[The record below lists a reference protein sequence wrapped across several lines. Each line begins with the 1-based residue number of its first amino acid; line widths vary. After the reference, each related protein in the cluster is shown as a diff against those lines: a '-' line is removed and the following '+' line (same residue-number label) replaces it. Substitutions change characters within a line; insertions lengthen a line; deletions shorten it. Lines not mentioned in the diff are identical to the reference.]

1 MQGNKKTVT
10 VIIPAYS
17 RPELLIETI
26 DSIYRQKGALHTR
39 VIVVDDHSPTPLG
52 PAIKRK
58 HPEVKVIRNKINLK
72 SGPARNV
79 ALRFIDTEY
88 VAFLDADDIWHED
101 FLRHSINNIEESGS
115 IGSIALST
123 PMFYKRVPPTFK
135 IKILT
140 LSFIRDFFQILFY
153 IFNSKNILPS
163 AFYLCQL
170 SHLLFKA
177 EAIRGISFDPNY
189 NFGGEDWKF
198 ILEVMDKG
206 SFRIVPR
213 RLVQYRYHN
222 KSTSFMRKNRLNKWN
237 SYKQL
242 FNETRKRH
250 LSGIMIVLFAA
261 YIKSFQKRS

>member
-17 RPELLIETI
+17 RLELLIETL

-58 HPEVKVIRNKINLK
+58 YPEVKVIRNKINLK

-101 FLRHSINNIEESGS
+101 FLRHSIKNIEESDS
-115 IGSIALST
+115 IGSVALST
-123 PMFYKRVPPTFK
+123 PMFYKKVSSTFK
-135 IKILT
+135 IKILI
-140 LSFIRDFFQILFY
+140 LSFIRDYFQILFY
-153 IFNSKNILPS
+153 IFNSKKIIPS

-177 EAIRGISFDPNY
+177 EVIKGISFDSNY

-198 ILEVMDKG
+198 TLEVMDNG

-213 RLVQYRYHN
+213 RLVRYRYHN
-222 KSTSFMRKNRLNKWN
+222 KSSTFKRKNRLNKWN

-242 FNETRKRH
+242 FGELDKRNIKG
-250 LSGIMIVLFAA
+250 LMRVLFKL
-261 YIKSFQKRS
+261 YISAFQ